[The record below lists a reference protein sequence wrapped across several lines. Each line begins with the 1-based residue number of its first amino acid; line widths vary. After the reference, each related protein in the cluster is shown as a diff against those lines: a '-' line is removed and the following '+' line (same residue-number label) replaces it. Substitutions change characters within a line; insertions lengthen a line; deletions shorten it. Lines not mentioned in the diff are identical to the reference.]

1 MIKLNGEY
9 YSIKDIE
16 YIGDIHKYYK
26 SFAFVIRYKNE
37 NKYIISCELESDV
50 IKERTK
56 LIVFLKQIH
65 IMYD

>member
-16 YIGDIHKYYK
+16 YIGDIYEFYK

-37 NKYIISCELESDV
+37 NKYIIHCKLESDV

-56 LIVFLKQIH
+56 LIDFLKQIH